1 MKAVE
6 KRMTS
11 VKPNLSDQEFFNL
24 YVKDEDWRPMQNHG
38 LVDKEIKLFD
48 DDKDFPNQI
57 ISYLNLFKNLEMKD
71 ELILDIG
78 CGWGRGTHTIKKY
91 FKECDV
97 TGMDIDSSFINY
109 AKSNFKECNYVQDNL
124 FESKLQDEYF
134 DLIVLNCSMH
144 FFYDED
150 RALQNIRKKL
160 NQNGKILVTDLWTK
174 EALIIFIQKCKI
186 NGLEIIII
194 EDQTKETIESM
205 KEDIL
210 KTFLKFKNTVSDKSI
225 SAFINIQKER
235 LEMFEKNINMHLKF
249 IIN

>member
-1 MKAVE
+1 
-6 KRMTS
+6 MTL

-38 LVDKEIKLFD
+38 LVDKEIKLFN

-91 FKECDV
+91 FKGCDV

-124 FESKLQDEYF
+124 FESKLQDSYF

-150 RALQNIRKKL
+150 KALQNIRKKL
-160 NQNGKILVTDLWTK
+160 NQNGKILITDLWTK
-174 EALIIFIQKCKI
+174 EAFVIFVQKCKT

-210 KTFLKFKNTVSDKSI
+210 QTFANFKNKVSDESI
-225 SAFINIQKER
+225 SAFVDIQKDR
-235 LEMFEKNINMHLKF
+235 LELFEKNINRQLKF